1 MDVGTLNCWRPV
13 WPPGPRATVPP
24 VMRIG
29 ALTVAEKPPRDVT
42 RFLIATPL
50 GSLESWASA
59 GRPATPTTRVMVR
72 TTNIFLSMAWLLR
85 GYDASVEGAGGH
97 SASAPYLTERL
108 PDIDGGAGP
117 ACEHAR

>member
-1 MDVGTLNCWRPV
+1 
-13 WPPGPRATVPP
+13 
-24 VMRIG
+24 MRIG

-85 GYDASVEGAGGH
+85 GYEVSVDCVVGH
-97 SASAPYLTERL
+97 SANAPYVTEHL
-108 PDIDGGAGP
+108 PDIDGGAAP
-117 ACEHAR
+117 EREHAR